1 MNLATPS
8 LRVPY
13 QDPALQFQR
22 MTEQDLDDIVA
33 IEERIYPHPWSRGNF
48 IDSIRSGYQA
58 WTLHDGRAALLGYFL
73 LMLSVDEAHLLNIS
87 VRGDLHGRGLGRL
100 QLDRIVALAQQ
111 EGMLSVLL
119 EVRPSNPRAL
129 AVYERYGFVRIGLR
143 KNYYPAD
150 TGGREDAIVMRFVP

>member
-1 MNLATPS
+1 MNLLARP
-8 LRVPY
+8 RQMPY
-13 QDPALQFQR
+13 QDPSLQFRR
-22 MTEQDLDDIVA
+22 MTGQDLDEVVA
-33 IEERIYPHPWSRGNF
+33 IEDVVYPHPWSRGNF
-48 IDSIRSGYQA
+48 SDSIRSDYQA
-58 WTLHDGRAALLGYFL
+58 WVLRDGKGVLLGYFL

-100 QLDRIVALAQQ
+100 MLAEIVMLAKQYR
-111 EGMLSVLL
+111 MLSVLL

-129 AVYERYGFVRIGLR
+129 EVYERYGFVRIGLR

>member
-33 IEERIYPHPWSRGNF
+33 IEQRIYPHPWSRGNF

-58 WTLHDGRAALLGYFL
+58 WVLRDARAALLGYFL

-111 EGMLSVLL
+111 AGMLSVLL